1 MPNYAK
7 HLNAHLADYKAR
19 CLGAFEPG
27 TFMYRGQELRY
38 EHILPKDQ
46 GWLNLLAP
54 YRPDIQRYL
63 SARPAISLHRY
74 FHHLNSSQAFA
85 LNLFLPYFENGGAPQ
100 LLAAMGCTGQ
110 LTSWDPECIVDVDE
124 GTNVDVT
131 WQSGGIRT
139 YCEVKLSEQEFGSA
153 KDDERHRLKLERIY
167 RPSLAGACSPK
178 WLEPES
184 FFKHYQLFRNVWLV
198 SREPGA
204 SLVFLAP
211 RANTKIWRQLT
222 AFLAILD
229 APLAT
234 RVRAVAIE
242 DVIDSLAAAADLP
255 PTLHTYAEL
264 LREKYILPTM
274 A

>member
-1 MPNYAK
+1 MSNYAK
-7 HLNAHLADYKAR
+7 HLNAHLASYKAR
-19 CLGAFEPG
+19 CLGAFDPG
-27 TFMYRGQELRY
+27 TYMYRGQELRY

-54 YRPDIQRYL
+54 YRTDIQRYL

-85 LNLFLPYFENGGAPQ
+85 LNLFFPYFENGGSSQ
-100 LLAAMGCTGQ
+100 LLAAMGCTGE
-110 LTSWDPECIVDVDE
+110 LSSWDPECIVDLDE

-139 YCEVKLSEQEFGSA
+139 YCEVKLSEQEFGTT
-153 KDDERHRLKLERIY
+153 KDDERHRLKLEQIY
-167 RPSLAGACSPK
+167 RPALTGACSPE
-178 WLEPES
+178 WLDPEP
-184 FFKHYQLFRNVWLV
+184 FFKQYQLFRNVWLV
-198 SREPGA
+198 AREPGA
-204 SLVFLAP
+204 NLVFLVP

-222 AFLAILD
+222 AFLGILHD
-229 APLAT
+229 PLAN

-255 PTLHTYAEL
+255 PALRIYAEL
-264 LREKYILPTM
+264 LREKYVLPTTP
-274 A
+274 